1 MTTEPIIT
9 TERIDDFPLLL
20 AVMLQLGLPGIFDH
34 HIKRHGLHQG
44 LSWGWIASIW
54 LAHLLTKSNHRKQ
67 PVQAWVK
74 QAHAT
79 IEKITGQTVR
89 DLDFT
94 DDRLTL
100 LLRRLSQPQ
109 VWQAIEKEL
118 SQNIIRV
125 YDLKAKQV
133 RLDATTVSGYHTGG
147 EESLFQYGYSKDDP
161 TLRQVKVMVA
171 ALDPFGLPLVSQVV
185 AGDVADDHLYRSA
198 VDQVLQIVDGTGL
211 LFVGDSKMSALATW
225 AHIHRLEQHYLCP
238 MAQTGETAKEME
250 AWIEAAN
257 HGDQPL
263 QPVYIKNEK
272 GKRVLLAE
280 GYAFERSVQA
290 KAAPREASD
299 AEQEQ
304 TIEWTEQVFVVRSEN
319 YRKSQLN
326 GLEGRLQR
334 ATAKLLALTPPP
346 ARGKRQI
353 QEEAEL
359 VNAATA
365 ILKAHNVVDFLTYA
379 FERQEK
385 RETKYIGRGRGN
397 ANRPTREIVSV
408 RCQILAV
415 SRQKATLAAYQ
426 KTLGWRVYVSDA
438 PATQL
443 NLKQAVLTYRD
454 EWIIEHGFHRLKG
467 VPLSLDPLFVKND
480 DQVVG
485 LTNLLSLAVR
495 MLTLIEFVVRRNLKQ
510 NNEKLTGLIENN
522 PKKGIDNPTTERLLK
537 TFDEITLT
545 TVHLPD
551 RIIQHITPLTTLQTC
566 ILELL
571 GLSAAVYTRLAEN

>member
-1 MTTEPIIT
+1 MTTEPKIT

-20 AVMLQLGLPGIFDH
+20 AVMLQLGLPEIFDH

-100 LLRRLSQPQ
+100 LLRHLSKSDI
-109 VWQAIEKEL
+109 WQAIEKEL

-125 YDLKAKQV
+125 YDLKAKRV

-185 AGDVADDHLYRSA
+185 AGDVADDKLYRPA
-198 VDQVLQIVDGTGL
+198 VDRVLQIIDGTGL
-211 LFVGDSKMSALATW
+211 LFVGDSKMSALATRV
-225 AHIHRLEQHYLCP
+225 HIHHVEQHYLCP
-238 MAQTGETAKEME
+238 LAQTGDTAKEME

-257 HGDQPL
+257 NGDQPL
-263 QPVYIKNEK
+263 QLVYLKNEK

-280 GYAFERSVQA
+280 GYAFERSLQA
-290 KAAPREASD
+290 NIAPCEASD

-304 TIEWTEQVFVVRSEN
+304 TMEWTEQVFVVRSEN

-353 QEEAEL
+353 QEEVEL
-359 VNAATA
+359 VNVATA
-365 ILKAHNVVDFLTYA
+365 ILKAHNVEDFLTYT

-385 RETKYIGRGRGN
+385 CETKYIGRGRGN
-397 ANRPTREIVSV
+397 ANRPTREIVYV
-408 RCQILAV
+408 RYQILTV
-415 SRQKATLAAYQ
+415 IRQETALAAHQ

-467 VPLSLDPLFVKND
+467 APLSLDPLFVKND

-495 MLTLIEFVVRRNLKQ
+495 MLTLIEFVVRCNLKQ

-551 RIIQHITPLTTLQTC
+551 RILQHITPLTTLQTR

>member
-1 MTTEPIIT
+1 
-9 TERIDDFPLLL
+9 
-20 AVMLQLGLPGIFDH
+20 
-34 HIKRHGLHQG
+34 
-44 LSWGWIASIW
+44 
-54 LAHLLTKSNHRKQ
+54 
-67 PVQAWVK
+67 
-74 QAHAT
+74 
-79 IEKITGQTVR
+79 
-89 DLDFT
+89 
-94 DDRLTL
+94 
-100 LLRRLSQPQ
+100 
-109 VWQAIEKEL
+109 
-118 SQNIIRV
+118 
-125 YDLKAKQV
+125 
-133 RLDATTVSGYHTGG
+133 LDATTVSGYHTGG

-171 ALDPFGLPLVSQVV
+171 ALDPCGLPLVSQVV
-185 AGDVADDHLYRSA
+185 AGDVADDNLYRPA
-198 VDQVLQIVDGTGL
+198 VDRVLQIIDGTGL
-211 LFVGDSKMSALATW
+211 LFVGDSKMSALATR

-238 MAQTGETAKEME
+238 MAQTGETAREME
-250 AWIEAAN
+250 AWIEAA
-257 HGDQPL
+257 HSGVQPL

-290 KAAPREASD
+290 KTAPREASD

-334 ATAKLLALTPPP
+334 ATAKLLTLTPPP

-359 VNAATA
+359 VKVATA
-365 ILKAHNVVDFLTYA
+365 ILKAHNVEDFLTYA

-408 RCQILAV
+408 RYQILTV
-415 SRQKATLAAYQ
+415 SRQETAIAAHQ
-426 KTLGWRVYVSDA
+426 KTLGWRGYVSDA
-438 PATQL
+438 SATQL

-467 VPLSLDPLFVKND
+467 APLSLDPLFVKND

-510 NNEKLTGLIENN
+510 NHEKLTGLIENN
-522 PKKGIDNPTTERLLK
+522 PKKDIDNPTTERLLK

-551 RIIQHITPLTTLQTC
+551 RIIQHITPLTTVQTR

-571 GLSAAVYTRLAEN
+571 GLSSAVYTRLAEN